1 VIRIELELFADGRI
15 RSLRAQGHAFG
26 PLAGNLPCAAVSF
39 LLRTAARYFAEEG
52 YVLEG
57 SAPAAGKM
65 EFRLLEPEGVG
76 KERLRGAGD
85 LLLRGLEDL
94 RREYPRDVEVT
105 VLPEG

>member
-1 VIRIELELFADGRI
+1 MA
-15 RSLRAQGHAFG
+15 
-26 PLAGNLPCAAVSF
+26 CAAVSI
-39 LLRTAARYFAEEG
+39 LLRTAARYFVEEG
-52 YVLEG
+52 FVQEG
-57 SAPAAGKM
+57 AATAPGEM
-65 EFRLLEPEGVG
+65 DIRLMDPDGVG